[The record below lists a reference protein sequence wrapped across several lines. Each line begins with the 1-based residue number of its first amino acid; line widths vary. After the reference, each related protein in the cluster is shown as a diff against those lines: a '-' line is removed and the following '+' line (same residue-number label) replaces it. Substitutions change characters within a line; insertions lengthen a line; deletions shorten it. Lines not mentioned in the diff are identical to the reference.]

1 MNFNNSIEGKKSEAK
16 SCSELLLEFK
26 RKEKEEEVRPKGV
39 KLKFLGIGSK
49 DVYNITP
56 PFSIDGMKVI
66 AGRVETREDEFNS
79 EVHFFERL
87 DEDTWVKIDNALVFN
102 LQDPFVTT
110 VGGEIIVG
118 GVEVEVSR
126 PPLDDK
132 DDSITYT
139 HRTAFYKGK
148 SLSDLKR
155 FSVGPE
161 KMKDIRIIELE
172 NGHIGVFTRPQE
184 GIYGQGKIGYIE
196 LNGLGDLT
204 SENISKAKIIE
215 NLFVSSEWGGAN
227 QLRLLKNGTIGVI
240 GHIACFDE
248 KYNKLYYGMSFVF
261 DPFKH
266 TASPL
271 KIIATRDNFPVGAS
285 KRPELEKVIFLGG
298 INEGGIDKKF
308 DLYAGL
314 GDAESGV
321 TTIDYPFDYPF

>member
-26 RKEKEEEVRPKGV
+26 KKETEKGVKPKGV

-56 PFSIDGMKVI
+56 PFSIDGKIVI
-66 AGRVETREDEFNS
+66 AGRVENREDEFNS

-118 GVEVEVSR
+118 GVEVSW

-132 DDSITYT
+132 DDSVP

-148 SLSDLKR
+148 SLSDLER
-155 FSVGPE
+155 FLVGPE
-161 KMKDIRIIELE
+161 NMKDIRIIELE
-172 NGHIGVFTRPQE
+172 NGHLGVFTRPIT
-184 GIYGQGKIGYIE
+184 GIYGLGKIGYIE
-196 LNGLGDLT
+196 LNGLKDLT
-204 SENISKAKIIE
+204 SENILKAKIIE
-215 NLFVSSEWGGAN
+215 NLFVSSEWGGTS
-227 QLRLLKNGTIGVI
+227 QLHLLKNGTKKGTIGVI

-248 KYNKLYYGMSFVF
+248 KYNKLYYGMSFDF

-266 TASPL
+266 EASPL
-271 KIIATRDNFPVGAS
+271 KIIATRDDFPVGAS

-298 INEGGIDKKF
+298 IDEGGIDKKF
-308 DLYAGL
+308 NLYAGL
-314 GDAESGV
+314 GDAEAGRKP
-321 TTIDYPFDYPF
+321 IDYPF